1 MIFEPSFCLILTY
14 TRANGP
20 DPDTD
25 VVVDMQAIWD
35 YQLLKGSAT
44 SMDWPQGTAIVP
56 YVNSYEFFPG
66 GNNLLTDS
74 VSDKYGIKRW
84 SIESF
89 SRIPGKLQIAYY
101 LWSNWDNSAPDSTA
115 DFTFDTGSWDT
126 GDLFVFTGT
135 YDDPYYRA
143 PRFRF
148 IPGWLVGPLGV

>member
-1 MIFEPSFCLILTY
+1 MLFNQSFYLKLTY

-25 VVVDMQAIWD
+25 VVVNDQVPRN
-35 YQLLKGSAT
+35 YQSLKGSAS
-44 SMDWPQGTAIVP
+44 SMDWPQGSSVMPFTDV
-56 YVNSYEFFPG
+56 YFPG
-66 GNNLLTDS
+66 GNNLLTDILDDS
-74 VSDKYGIKRW
+74 YGIRRW
-84 SIESF
+84 SIESG

-101 LWSNWDNSAPDSTA
+101 LWSNSDNSAPDSTA
-115 DFTFDTGSWDT
+115 DFDFDSGSWDT

-135 YDDPYYRA
+135 ADDPYYRT

>member
-1 MIFEPSFCLILTY
+1 MIFEPSFCFVLTY

-25 VVVDMQAIWD
+25 GISSIQSEWG
-35 YQLLKGSAT
+35 YQQLKGSAT
-44 SMDWPQGTAIVP
+44 SMDWPQGSGVMPFTDV
-56 YVNSYEFFPG
+56 YFPG
-66 GNNLLTDS
+66 GNNLLTDI
-74 VSDKYGIKRW
+74 SDDQYGIKRW

-101 LWSNWDNSAPDSTA
+101 LWSNSDNSAPDDTA

-126 GDLFVFTGT
+126 GDLFVFTG
-135 YDDPYYRA
+135 DFSSAYYRA

-148 IPGWLVGPLGV
+148 IPGWLIGPLGV

>member
-1 MIFEPSFCLILTY
+1 MLFNQSFYLKLTY

-25 VVVDMQAIWD
+25 GVAAIQTDWG
-35 YQLLKGSAT
+35 YQQLKKSAT
-44 SMDWPQGTAIVP
+44 SMDWPQGSSVMPFTDV
-56 YVNSYEFFPG
+56 YFPG
-66 GNNLLTDS
+66 GNNLLTD
-74 VSDKYGIKRW
+74 VLSDEYGISRW
-84 SIESF
+84 SIESG

-101 LWSNWDNSAPDSTA
+101 LYSNSDNSAPDSTA

-126 GDLFVFTGT
+126 GDLFIHSGDFSSS
-135 YDDPYYRA
+135 YYRA

>member
-1 MIFEPSFCLILTY
+1 MIFEPSFCFVLTY

-25 VVVDMQAIWD
+25 GISSIQSEWG
-35 YQLLKGSAT
+35 YQQLKNSAPN
-44 SMDWPQGTAIVP
+44 MDWPQGSAVMPFTDI
-56 YVNSYEFFPG
+56 SFPG
-66 GNNLLTDS
+66 GNNLLTDGLG
-74 VSDKYGIKRW
+74 DEYGISRW

-101 LWSNWDNSAPDSTA
+101 LWSNSDNSAPDDTA

-126 GDLFVFTGT
+126 GDLFIFTGSFS
-135 YDDPYYRA
+135 DPYYRA